1 MSIRIGIGG
10 WSYAPW
16 RETFYPPGLRH
27 ADELAYAASR
37 LNSLEINAT
46 FYRTQSPAI
55 FRGWREAV
63 PDGFVFSVKAARA
76 AAQRREAAAAAPA
89 IERFLGSGLTELGDR
104 LGALLWQLP
113 PTRKFDAGEVARFLD
128 LLPAA
133 RDGVRLRHALE
144 ARHAS
149 FASPEALALLRERG
163 VALVMVAD
171 GGPPSEVPPTAD
183 FAYLRLRGCVDDEPL
198 GYAETDLDLWAERL
212 RRLAERGP
220 VFAYVIA
227 GAKHRAPLAAM
238 ALHARILH
246 NHDPA
251 P

>member
-27 ADELAYAASR
+27 ADELAYAASH

-55 FRGWREAV
+55 FRGWGETV
-63 PDGFVFSVKAARA
+63 PECFVFSVKAARA

-89 IERFLGSGLTELGDR
+89 IERFLGSGLTELGDK
-104 LGALLWQLP
+104 LGAILWQLP
-113 PTRKFDAGEVARFLD
+113 PTRRFEADAMARFLD
-128 LLPAA
+128 LLPAT

-149 FASPEALALLRERG
+149 FATPEALALLRERG
-163 VALVMVAD
+163 VALAIVAD
-171 GGPPSEVPPTAD
+171 AAPPPDLPPTAD
-183 FAYLRLRGCVDDEPL
+183 FTYLRLRGCVDAQPL
-198 GYAETDLDLWAERL
+198 GYAETDLDLWADTL
-212 RRLAERGP
+212 RGLGARAP

-238 ALHARILH
+238 ALRRRILH